1 MRIRAFTLMELTVVL
16 VLLMVSAGLLA
27 PSIGSLLNSRSEHD
41 FVAKWERFLVNE
53 RNQARSEKKTRTVR
67 FDEAAKAFREADDAN
82 LFTALPENA
91 TITASRV
98 DGADVAS
105 DDWTVKFFADGT
117 ASASDVTVT
126 IDSKPWSLEVTNQ
139 GIISLRQRELP
150 ALETPDWEAGNNETR
165 G

>member
-1 MRIRAFTLMELTVVL
+1 MELTVVL
-16 VLLMVSAGLLA
+16 VLLMISAGLLA
-27 PSIGSLLNSRSEHD
+27 PSIGSLINSRAEQD

-53 RNQARSEKKTRTVR
+53 RNQARAEKKTRTVR

-82 LFTALPENA
+82 AFTALPDNA
-91 TITASRV
+91 TISASRT
-98 DGADVAS
+98 DGVEVAA

-117 ASASDVTVT
+117 ASVSEITVS

-139 GIISLRQRELP
+139 GLISLRQRELAP
-150 ALETPDWEAGNNETR
+150 LETPDWEAGNNETR

>member
-16 VLLMVSAGLLA
+16 VLLMVSAGMLA
-27 PSIGSLLNSRSEHD
+27 PSIGSLLNSRSEQD

-82 LFTALPENA
+82 VFTALPENA

-98 DGADVAS
+98 DGADVAA

-139 GIISLRQRELP
+139 GIISLRQRELT